1 MDIRRAFRGA
11 AAWGAIAIA
20 AGCTTS
26 PAALSNR
33 AVEFNKTAA
42 SAADSQILLNVLRSA
57 FREPVRYTAISQIR
71 ESRTLD
77 RGIATG
83 SSLPFGADAPRIF
96 NLSPSASLRSSE
108 TPSFDVIPLDTKA
121 AASGLFRPVETQTF
135 VTFWNQRWPRGILL
149 SLFVDTIT
157 LNPAASRIC
166 GFPPRETSIAN
177 TAFIERT
184 SAGAV
189 KDSFARAQQ
198 AVRCL
203 RTHLRVVE
211 TSETISPLNN
221 VSLDPAELVKALP
234 ELSKAGFSVKQSA
247 EGVPVYTVSKQKQN
261 YRIYFDPMGKG
272 GQASV
277 RLTFRSADGMIYY
290 LGEIVRRQLAREP
303 VQQIV
308 VGGREPDVGF
318 ATLFHVYPNPGPET
332 GETIDVDFLG
342 GRYGLQRNPPD
353 SDRSLTVMSI
363 VSQVFSLYKE
373 SSDLPRTSAVQVV
386 GAP

>member
-1 MDIRRAFRGA
+1 M
-11 AAWGAIAIA
+11 A

-42 SAADSQILLNVLRSA
+42 SAADSQILLNVLRAA

-77 RGIATG
+77 RGVATG
-83 SSLPFGADAPRIF
+83 SSFPFGADAPRIF

-135 VTFWNQRWPRGILL
+135 VTFWNQRWPRAILL
-149 SLFVDTIT
+149 SLFVDSIT
-157 LNPAASRIC
+157 LDAEASRIC
-166 GFPPRETSIAN
+166 GFAPKETRIAN
-177 TAFIERT
+177 TAFLRRDR
-184 SAGAV
+184 AGAV
-189 KDSFARAQQ
+189 IADEFAVAQK
-198 AVRCL
+198 AFRCL
-203 RTHLRVVE
+203 RDHLDARE
-211 TSETISPLNN
+211 TKRTETPLNK
-221 VSLDPAELVKALP
+221 VELDPSELVKALP
-234 ELSKAGFSVKQSA
+234 ELSKAGFSIKQSD
-247 EGVPVYTVSKQKQN
+247 EGTPIYTISKEESR
-261 YRIYFDPMGKG
+261 YRIFFDPKGKG
-272 GQASV
+272 RKASV
-277 RLTFRSADGMIYY
+277 RLTFRSADGMVYY
-290 LGEIVRRQLAREP
+290 LGEIVRRQLAKEP

-308 VGGREPDVGF
+308 VGGREPEVGF
-318 ATLFHVYPNPGPET
+318 ATLFHVYSNSGPET

-353 SDRSLTVMSI
+353 SDRSLTTLSLL
-363 VSQVFSLYKE
+363 SQVFSLYKE
-373 SSDLPRTSAVQVV
+373 GTDLPRTTAVQVV